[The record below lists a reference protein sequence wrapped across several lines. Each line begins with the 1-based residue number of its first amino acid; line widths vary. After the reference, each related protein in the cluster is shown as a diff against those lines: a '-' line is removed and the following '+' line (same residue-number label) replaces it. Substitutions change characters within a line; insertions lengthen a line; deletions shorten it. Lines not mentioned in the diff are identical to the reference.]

1 MNTKKHV
8 VITGASKGLGR
19 AMVGEFIDR
28 GYTINACA
36 RNKQAM
42 QELQQQYAGG
52 DHHFE
57 VVDLALAADVASW
70 CQQILQRAGPPQL
83 LINNASIINPN
94 APLWEI
100 PADEFSQLVDINIK
114 AVFLTIKHLLPAML
128 EANEGIIVN
137 LSSGWGRSVSA
148 EVAPYCA
155 SKWAIE
161 GLTKALAAELPQG
174 RGQHF
179 AAVPLNPGIINT
191 ELLQSCF
198 GDSAS
203 AYGSAEAWAK
213 TAVPFILEIG
223 AADNG
228 SSLTAPG

>member
-1 MNTKKHV
+1 
-8 VITGASKGLGR
+8 
-19 AMVGEFIDR
+19 MVGEFIDR
-28 GYTINACA
+28 GYTVSTCA

-42 QELQQQYAGG
+42 QELQQAHAVG
-52 DHHFE
+52 DHHFD
-57 VVDLALAADVASW
+57 VVDLATAAEVESW
-70 CQQILQRAGPPQL
+70 CQQILQRSGPPQL

-100 PADEFSQLVDINIK
+100 SADEFSQLIDINIK

-128 EANEGIIVN
+128 LANEGIIVN

-148 EVAPYCA
+148 DVAPYCA

-174 RGQHF
+174 RGKKF

-191 ELLQSCF
+191 GLLQSCF
-198 GDSAS
+198 GDSAN
-203 AYGSAEAWAK
+203 AYGSAETWAK
-213 TAVPFILEIG
+213 SAVPFILEIDSK
-223 AADNG
+223 DNG